1 MEQVKTLNVA
11 VVGGGHGCKAIMNMI
26 LAKKLSQLRMKL
38 IGLASTNP
46 KAVGYC
52 YAQEKG
58 IYTTTDYRDL
68 YKLKDLHMII
78 ELTGRDEVAHEIAR
92 TKRDHIRLMDHVAAH
107 LFWDVFDI
115 EEKRIAERK
124 RAQEAL
130 EQEKTEKEMI
140 LDSLLE
146 HVVYQN
152 LENKVLWANRAAR
165 ESVDKPL
172 EELVGHYCYEVWAG
186 RESTCEDCPVAK
198 ARDTGKPQTVE
209 KATPDGRWWYI
220 QAYPIRDDSG
230 DILGMSELTLDITER
245 KRAEEELREREERY
259 RAVLEACPDPVVVYD
274 MEGKCSYI
282 NTAFTTVFGWTPE
295 ELIDKRLDYVPEE
308 NWPETQ
314 LIIDRVLAG
323 ESFSG
328 LESRRYTKDG
338 DILDVSISAAI
349 HLSRDGIPMG
359 SVHFLRDIT
368 ERKRTEK
375 ALEQR
380 KEELKAKAQSL
391 EEVNT
396 ALKVLLKQRQEDKA
410 ELEEKVLSNVKELIL
425 PYVETLK
432 KSRLGAEHMAYV
444 SIIESN
450 LTDIVSPFLRK
461 LSSKYL
467 GLTRKELQIA
477 DLVKLG
483 NTTKEIAD
491 LLNVSTRAIEFHRE
505 NIRAKLGLKN
515 QRVNLRTHLLSLE

>member
-1 MEQVKTLNVA
+1 VDDEAEVITKSGKIIPVHITASATL
-11 VVGGGHGCKAIMNMI
+11 VGGKPII
-26 LAKKLSQLRMKL
+26 Q
-38 IGLASTNP
+38 
-46 KAVGYC
+46 
-52 YAQEKG
+52 G
-58 IYTTTDYRDL
+58 IFR
-68 YKLKDLHMII
+68 
-78 ELTGRDEVAHEIAR
+78 
-92 TKRDHIRLMDHVAAH
+92 
-107 LFWDVFDI
+107 
-115 EEKRIAERK
+115 
-124 RAQEAL
+124 
-130 EQEKTEKEMI
+130 
-140 LDSLLE
+140 
-146 HVVYQN
+146 
-152 LENKVLWANRAAR
+152 
-165 ESVDKPL
+165 
-172 EELVGHYCYEVWAG
+172 
-186 RESTCEDCPVAK
+186 
-198 ARDTGKPQTVE
+198 
-209 KATPDGRWWYI
+209 
-220 QAYPIRDDSG
+220 
-230 DILGMSELTLDITER
+230 DITER
-245 KRAEEELREREERY
+245 KRAEEELRERQERY

-328 LESRRYTKDG
+328 LESRRYTKNR

-396 ALKVLLKQRQEDKA
+396 ALKVLLKQREEDKT
-410 ELEEKVLSNVKELIL
+410 ELEEKVLSNVKELVL
-425 PYVETLK
+425 PYIETLK
-432 KSRLGAEHMAYV
+432 KNRLGAEQMAYV

-450 LTDIVSPFLRK
+450 LTDVVSPFLRK

-467 GLTRKELQIA
+467 GLTPKEIQIA

-491 LLNVSTRAIEFHRE
+491 LLNVSTRAIEFHRA

-515 QRVNLRTHLLSLE
+515 QRVNLRTHLLSFE